1 MLLNACVSI
10 GLCQCVSFACLACE
24 PLNWKT
30 AYSTETDESTL
41 KVRDVI
47 FFKRFRKLCRGRVL
61 K

>member
-1 MLLNACVSI
+1 MSTEMMSVNRMLLNACVSI

-41 KVRDVI
+41 KVGYVI
-47 FFKRFRKLCRGRVL
+47 FRGEY
-61 K
+61 